1 MAETGRQ
8 LACVLLLELLVRCLP
23 QNVPSIYDSNFQKK
37 LIDEH
42 NKFRSNVNPPATNM
56 MYMSWDPA
64 LAKTAE
70 VWASKCR
77 FDHNPATKQYGK
89 AHPTF
94 TTLGE
99 NIALGTMAPTQLWQ
113 SEVKVYDY
121 STHGCSGTCG
131 HYTQVVWASSYKLGC
146 AAKKCSSLGNAV
158 LFVCDYGPAGNYRGA
173 KPYETGARCSK
184 CADGDRCVN
193 NLCTNPERDQ
203 IIGYGSW
210 SPISAECTQNCHIV
224 LGFHLVCV
232 VLTFVVDIVLQK
244 V

>member
-1 MAETGRQ
+1 MEDAKSALLFLSSPKPPEEVMHETRWDWR
-8 LACVLLLELLVRCLP
+8 LYR
-23 QNVPSIYDSNFQKK
+23 
-37 LIDEH
+37 
-42 NKFRSNVNPPATNM
+42 
-56 MYMSWDPA
+56 SWDPA

-77 FDHNPATKQYGK
+77 FDHNPATKQHGK

-94 TTLGE
+94 FTLGE
-99 NIALGTMAPTQLWQ
+99 NIALGTMAPTPLWH

-131 HYTQVVWASSYKLGC
+131 HYTQVVWAASYKLGC
-146 AAKKCSSLGNAV
+146 AAKKCSSLRNAV

-173 KPYETGARCSK
+173 KPYETGATCSK
-184 CADGDRCVN
+184 CAAGDHCVN